1 MKRLTYFLLVLFL
14 MVSPSLNSDV
24 IVHFPET
31 MICVRISNLNDFSDI
46 VLIGVWDCLA
56 LSNSK
61 KAFRIESNSC
71 LNATKT
77 CPILLYAMSLE
88 YFKTVD
94 INEID
99 FEDNKNIKKL
109 NLTIKAVSFDVY
121 KYSAIDVYYNI
132 ARYDATTIYLY
143 KSKITYKY
151 SDNRPDFV
159 QYFKND
165 LKPFKQISV
174 EP

>member
-1 MKRLTYFLLVLFL
+1 MKRLAYFLLVLIL
-14 MVSPSLNSDV
+14 IISPSLNSDV
-24 IVHFPET
+24 IVNLPEAK
-31 MICVRISNLNDFSDI
+31 ICAKINNLNDFSDI
-46 VLIGVWDCLA
+46 VLIGVWDGIA
-56 LSNSK
+56 LLNSN

-71 LNATKT
+71 INAKNT

-94 INEID
+94 IDEID
-99 FEDNKNIKKL
+99 FENNKNVKKL
-109 NLTIKAVSFDVY
+109 NLTIKIVSFDVY
-121 KYSAIDVYYNI
+121 KYSAIDIYYNI
-132 ARYDATTIYLY
+132 ALYDATTIYLY

-151 SDNRPDFV
+151 RSERPDYV

-165 LKPFKQISV
+165 LKPFKQILV